1 MLQHLYDEMERY
13 ITLLNECGYHS
24 YATDIRNAKLGGVM
38 ASEIIVMVAVELEK
52 AHQKLSS
59 DQNYLIARADRLL
72 DKIYE
77 FERSRL

>member
-13 ITLLNECGYHS
+13 ITLLNDCGYQS

-38 ASEIIVMVAVELEK
+38 ASEIIGLVSLELEK
-52 AHQKLSS
+52 ARQKLSF

-72 DKIYE
+72 REIYE
-77 FERSRL
+77 LERSR